1 MTRSDARAIVAV
13 EIFVEEDEVAPVRI
27 VLEQFD
33 SSVERTVAVRSAPEN
48 GNEPLLKSSEIS
60 QRFIWCP
67 LPVGNSTLNV
77 SPK

>member
-13 EIFVEEDEVAPVRI
+13 EIFVEEYEIAPVRI

-48 GNEPLLKSSEIS
+48 GNESLLKLQRNIPEIH
-60 QRFIWCP
+60 
-67 LPVGNSTLNV
+67 
-77 SPK
+77 